1 MINLLLFLIGISV
14 CSFLNVLIDR
24 LPKGKSPFKGRSH
37 CDFCRKTLAWYDL
50 IPVVSFL
57 VSQRKCRYCHKNL
70 SFQYP
75 FIELVTGLL
84 FILTYNIF
92 HSSGIFILAGNLI
105 SISGLIVLFMMDLK
119 YGVLADEI
127 VFPLIAISLI
137 ILIYQYMIISF
148 FPIIIVQSFL
158 IAALVSAF
166 FFIIAIITKG
176 KGMGGGDIKLSFL
189 MGLVLGLPGII
200 IALYLAFISCGL
212 VASVLLLL
220 RKKHFGQT
228 IPFGPFLAL
237 ATIVT
242 IFYGDQIW
250 LWYTRKFLGG

>member
-1 MINLLLFLIGISV
+1 
-14 CSFLNVLIDR
+14 
-24 LPKGKSPFKGRSH
+24 
-37 CDFCRKTLAWYDL
+37 
-50 IPVVSFL
+50 
-57 VSQRKCRYCHKNL
+57 
-70 SFQYP
+70 
-75 FIELVTGLL
+75 
-84 FILTYNIF
+84 
-92 HSSGIFILAGNLI
+92 
-105 SISGLIVLFMMDLK
+105 MMDLK

-166 FFIIAIITKG
+166 FFILAIITKG

-200 IALYLAFISCGL
+200 IALYLAFISGGL